1 MSSLQENAP
10 LLRRPAKSSRVVSAA
25 RVASAVA
32 LVLGVALAAF
42 VATTRG
48 ATSIESSQVA
58 LGAERAPRVATLA
71 AADGDDADAPTPAP
85 SSDDANATAPAPS
98 ADDANTT
105 ALAPSADDAN
115 ATAPAPSADDSADDA
130 NTTYVAADSSAADA
144 EADKK
149 AKFIKAAEEA
159 ATAANKHLEDILE
172 KLTAAENKLSEKLT
186 ANTDLGGKIHDRTDF
201 VQKALQK
208 VEKLHHALEGSLANI
223 DKDISD
229 DQAKCYLHR
238 YRDLRFTFG
247 HNIARAKKHWVDH
260 GRHEHR
266 TLDCDYITNE
276 EAQCYLNRYKDLRRA
291 FGHNIGAAKR
301 HWNKHGKKE
310 GRDKECASHKQVKSS
325 KAKFTKK
332 IAAFKTRAA
341 DLKEKLKA
349 LEVRTADTQ
358 KQHDALQAKDEDA
371 KKKVATAKKA
381 VDETPA
387 TPPAEGA
394 SVACLDGKG
403 TGVLRVMND
412 GGRLR
417 QYASMANVHEWDPS
431 GKITKIDCAPYDI
444 ITDPRLTSKAA
455 YDAELKEKAEQAAIP
470 PEGASVKC
478 LAGVPPLTECAA
490 CKNTTIYRVIDDV
503 GTLSAYDTPEIASSW
518 GMEPV
523 VKNDC
528 SKYHINGTITE
539 TKEEHEAAAKAA
551 ADAAAAEAAAMQN
564 QPTMDRIANLTTDIK
579 KVGAKLNQ
587 TSLAEVKETLA
598 NTSAIVGTISSK
610 QPEIAAA
617 IEALKKKLSD
627 SSLTI
632 AEKKKLLEKNN
643 VTIAALRAKIV
654 ELNATNAEEHATL
667 QNTLANLSNM
677 TSRAEA
683 YKAKMDAM
691 ANETHVPVAVDMP
704 APPVPTSPVH
714 DRALEE
720 HDIAAMFEHE
730 LNEIIKHLDAQYNK
744 THDHDD
750 DHDDHD
756 DDHDGDHDGDHEH
769 LAEHFFEPPLNHEVG
784 DLPAGFP
791 TAMEDHAG
799 IQNGVAFI
807 ENCGVPQDIVDFLNK
822 TDSNIEKLEEYFND
836 HPHYGTFDIAAMLRE
851 METTWKEH
859 GVCHLDDD
867 DDDDHDGDQH
877 DHYKYDPTGK
887 IPKPDDPAQAAALRE
902 HILRT

>member
-10 LLRRPAKSSRVVSAA
+10 LLRRPAKSSRGVSAA

-48 ATSIESSQVA
+48 ATSIVSSQVA

-71 AADGDDADAPTPAP
+71 AADG
-85 SSDDANATAPAPS
+85 DDANATAPAPS

-172 KLTAAENKLSEKLT
+172 KLTAAENKLSENIT

-238 YRDLRFTFG
+238 YRDLRGAFG
-247 HNIARAKKHWVDH
+247 HNIAAAKNHWVDH

-276 EAQCYLNRYKDLRRA
+276 EAQCYLNRYSDLRRA

-310 GRDKECASHKQVKSS
+310 GRDKECDSHKQVKSS

-332 IAAFKTRAA
+332 IAEFKTRAA

-387 TPPAEGA
+387 TPP
-394 SVACLDGKG
+394 
-403 TGVLRVMND
+403 R

-417 QYASMANVHEWDPS
+417 
-431 GKITKIDCAPYDI
+431 
-444 ITDPRLTSKAA
+444 
-455 YDAELKEKAEQAAIP
+455 
-470 PEGASVKC
+470 
-478 LAGVPPLTECAA
+478 GVPRRQGDGGLT
-490 CKNTTIYRVIDDV
+490 R
-503 GTLSAYDTPEIASSW
+503 
-518 GMEPV
+518 
-523 VKNDC
+523 
-528 SKYHINGTITE
+528 
-539 TKEEHEAAAKAA
+539 HERRR
-551 ADAAAAEAAAMQN
+551 
-564 QPTMDRIANLTTDIK
+564 P
-579 KVGAKLNQ
+579 
-587 TSLAEVKETLA
+587 
-598 NTSAIVGTISSK
+598 
-610 QPEIAAA
+610 
-617 IEALKKKLSD
+617 
-627 SSLTI
+627 
-632 AEKKKLLEKNN
+632 
-643 VTIAALRAKIV
+643 
-654 ELNATNAEEHATL
+654 
-667 QNTLANLSNM
+667 
-677 TSRAEA
+677 
-683 YKAKMDAM
+683 
-691 ANETHVPVAVDMP
+691 P
-704 APPVPTSPVH
+704 APV
-714 DRALEE
+714 R
-720 HDIAAMFEHE
+720 
-730 LNEIIKHLDAQYNK
+730 Y
-744 THDHDD
+744 
-750 DHDDHD
+750 
-756 DDHDGDHDGDHEH
+756 
-769 LAEHFFEPPLNHEVG
+769 
-784 DLPAGFP
+784 
-791 TAMEDHAG
+791 
-799 IQNGVAFI
+799 
-807 ENCGVPQDIVDFLNK
+807 
-822 TDSNIEKLEEYFND
+822 
-836 HPHYGTFDIAAMLRE
+836 
-851 METTWKEH
+851 H
-859 GVCHLDDD
+859 G
-867 DDDDHDGDQH
+867 
-877 DHYKYDPTGK
+877 
-887 IPKPDDPAQAAALRE
+887 
-902 HILRT
+902 

>member
-48 ATSIESSQVA
+48 ATSIVSSQVA

-71 AADGDDADAPTPAP
+71 AADG
-85 SSDDANATAPAPS
+85 DDANATAPAPS

-130 NTTYVAADSSAADA
+130 NTTYVTADSSAADA

-149 AKFIKAAEEA
+149 AKFQKAAEEA

-238 YRDLRFTFG
+238 YRDLRGAFG
-247 HNIARAKKHWVDH
+247 HNIAAAKNHWVDH

-276 EAQCYLNRYKDLRRA
+276 EAQCYLNRYSDLRRA

-750 DHDDHD
+750 DHD
-756 DDHDGDHDGDHEH
+756 GDHEH

-822 TDSNIEKLEEYFND
+822 TDSNIEKLEEYFKD
-836 HPHYGTFDIAAMLRE
+836 HPHYGTFDIAAMLKE

-867 DDDDHDGDQH
+867 DDD
-877 DHYKYDPTGK
+877 HYNYDPTGK
-887 IPKPDDPAQAAALRE
+887 IQKPDDPAQAAALKE
-902 HILRT
+902 QIVHPTPPSEV